1 MSHIERIQC
10 GNGNCYL
17 VTDGESAILVD
28 TGRTKFREK
37 ILAKCRGKN
46 VRLIVLTHG
55 HVDHVQNAAFLS
67 EALHAPVAMHGDDY
81 GLAKDNRSEPMSAH
95 GLLGKI
101 VLKLSQ
107 KSFQVDKIEPF
118 EPQVFLKDGDSLR
131 EYGVPAAVVELP
143 GHTKGSIGILVDDTD
158 ILVGDALM
166 NMFCPAKSLLYG
178 DRGRMEQSAARI
190 SALGGVTVHFGH
202 GKPVKNRD
210 W

>member
-1 MSHIERIQC
+1 MSHIERIKC
-10 GNGNCYL
+10 GNGNCHL
-17 VTDGESAILVD
+17 ITDGESAVLVD
-28 TGRTKFREK
+28 TGRIQFRDK
-37 ILAKCRGKN
+37 ILKKCRAKN

-67 EALHAPVAMHGDDY
+67 EALHAPVAMHRDDY
-81 GLAKDNRSEPMSAH
+81 GLAKDNRSEPMSAQ
-95 GLLGKI
+95 GFLGKT

-131 EYGVPAAVVELP
+131 EYGVSATAVELP

-166 NMFCPAKSLLYG
+166 NMFYPAKSLLYG
-178 DRGRMEQSAARI
+178 NRAGMEGSAARI
-190 SALGGVTVHFGH
+190 GALGGVTVHFGH